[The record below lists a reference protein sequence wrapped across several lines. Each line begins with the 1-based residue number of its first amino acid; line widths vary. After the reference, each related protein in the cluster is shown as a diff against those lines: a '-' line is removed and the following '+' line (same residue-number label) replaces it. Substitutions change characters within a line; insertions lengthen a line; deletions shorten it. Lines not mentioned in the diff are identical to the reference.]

1 MILVTGF
8 TVYGG
13 RGANPA
19 EMVARALDGA
29 TIGGAR
35 VAAEI
40 LPIDFGALRT
50 LIPALIDRHAPRAM
64 IMLGLWPG
72 EAVIRLERVAANR
85 AQFEIP
91 DATGHLANAEVVA
104 GGPGGYLSTLPADRI
119 EAAVRAAGIP
129 CRQSGT
135 AGSYLCNA
143 TLYLALHHA
152 ARHRPGMRA
161 GFIHLPYLPAQV
173 AQMLDDLATEART
186 ELHQRADLAS
196 MDPGLMRQAVEIAIA
211 TTIKAEDR
219 G

>member
-8 TVYGG
+8 TGYGG
-13 RGANPA
+13 RSANPA
-19 EMVARALDGA
+19 ELIARALDGA

-40 LPIDFGALRT
+40 LPIDFAALQT
-50 LIPALIDRHAPRAM
+50 LIPELIETHAPSAV
-64 IMLGLWPG
+64 ILLGLWPG

-91 DATGHLANAEVVA
+91 DAAGRLVNAEVVA
-104 GGPGGYLSTLPADRI
+104 GGPGGYLATLPADRI

-135 AGSYLCNA
+135 AGSFLCNA

-161 GFIHLPYLPAQV
+161 GFIHLPYLPEQV
-173 AQMLDDLATEART
+173 AQLLDDLAAEART

-196 MDPGLMRQAVEIAIA
+196 MDLALMRRAVEIAIA
-211 TTIKAEDR
+211 ETAA

>member
-8 TVYGG
+8 TGYGG
-13 RGANPA
+13 RSANPA
-19 EMVARALDGA
+19 ELIARALDGT
-29 TIGGAR
+29 TIRGEP
-35 VAAEI
+35 VAGHV
-40 LPIDFGALRT
+40 LPIDFAALQTRIPE
-50 LIPALIDRHAPRAM
+50 LIETHAPRAV
-64 IMLGLWPG
+64 ILLGLWPG

-91 DATGHLANAEVVA
+91 DAAGRLVNAEVVA
-104 GGPGGYLSTLPADRI
+104 GGPGGYLATLPADRI

-135 AGSYLCNA
+135 AGSFLCNA
-143 TLYLALHHA
+143 TLYLALHQA

-173 AQMLDDLATEART
+173 AQLLDDLAAEART

-196 MDPGLMRQAVEIAIA
+196 MDLALMRRAVEIAIA
-211 TTIKAEDR
+211 ETAA